1 MKIGIL
7 GAANSAHVVK
17 IVNKLNEKNIDTVVF
32 SLPDHVDESNLIRG
46 KVIYLDVKGSKG
58 YYFNRMRLKKLVEF
72 EKVDL
77 LNAHYASGYGTL
89 ARIIDFHPMVLSVW
103 GSDIYSFPNENFI
116 KKIILM
122 RNLNSADCIFSTSR
136 CMADELG
143 KLLKNREKRVFV
155 TPFGVN
161 INEFYPIIR
170 NSNSNVVVIGFL
182 KGTAKIYGIDI
193 FLEIVEQLK
202 CELSKHDIDLKVKI
216 CGGGD
221 RFEYINN
228 YIQEKNLNKYVTFH
242 GLIPHEQMPEIINRC
257 DIICIPSKEESFG
270 VSAIEAMACGVPCVV
285 SDAPG
290 LEEVIDNGV
299 TGYVISS
306 ENISD
311 YVNLMMRLSLNAK
324 ERVMM
329 GQAGRKKVE
338 KYYNFENNIDKFMEG
353 YSWTISTVNNCI
365 DKRI

>member
-7 GAANSAHVVK
+7 GAANSAHIVK

-32 SLPDHVDESNLIRG
+32 SLPDHVDESNLIRA

-103 GSDIYSFPNENFI
+103 GSDIYSFPNENVV

-136 CMADELG
+136 CMADELR
-143 KLLKNREKRVFV
+143 KLLKNKEKRVFV

-161 INEFYPIIR
+161 INRFYPRIR

-182 KGTAKIYGIDI
+182 KGTAKIYGIDT
-193 FLEIVEQLK
+193 FLETVEQLK
-202 CELSKHDIDLKVKI
+202 YELSKHDIDLKIKI

-221 RFEYINN
+221 RIEYINN
-228 YIQEKNLNKYVTFH
+228 YIQEKELNEYVVFY
-242 GLIPHEQMPEIINRC
+242 GLIPHEQMPEFINSC

-270 VSAIEAMACGVPCVV
+270 VSAIEAMSCGVPCVV

-290 LEEVIDNGV
+290 LEEVVDNGV
-299 TGYVISS
+299 TGYVISN

-324 ERVMM
+324 ERATM

-353 YSWTISTVNNCI
+353 YNWAISIVNNYI